1 MNMLGA
7 IEQRSGAPD
16 LMVWLPGALMTPRH
30 MDEAGLFEVVRKRG
44 LALDLLALNL
54 HALEACNRDA
64 LHMLAEQLM
73 AERQQYQRVWLGG
86 ISRGGHLALS
96 CLAEHS
102 GLLDGLCLLAP
113 YPGSRLT
120 TNAIQRAGGLPV
132 WQATE
137 EQLLDPEFRLW
148 RWLQQPRVQVP
159 LFMGWGEQDRF
170 VDGMQALRD
179 GLPTAEVCTVPGEH
193 DWLAWLPL
201 WEQFLAAGHFGV
213 KP

>member
-1 MNMLGA
+1 MNPLDA
-7 IEQRSGAPD
+7 IEQRNGASD
-16 LMVWLPGALMTPRH
+16 LMVWLPGALMTPSH
-30 MDEAGLFEVVRKRG
+30 MEAAGLFEAVRRRG

-54 HALEACNRDA
+54 HALEACNREA
-64 LHMLAEQLM
+64 LGTLSERLI
-73 AERQQYQRVWLGG
+73 AERQHYARVWLGG

-96 CLAEHS
+96 FLAEHA
-102 GLLDGLCLLAP
+102 GLLNGLCLLAP

-120 TNAIQRAGGLPV
+120 TNAIQRAGGLQA

-137 EQLLDPEFRLW
+137 EQLRDPEFRLW
-148 RWLQQPRVQVP
+148 RWLQQPRVKVP

-193 DWLAWLPL
+193 DWGAWLPL
-201 WEQFLAAGHFGV
+201 WEQFLAAGHFEV
-213 KP
+213 RT